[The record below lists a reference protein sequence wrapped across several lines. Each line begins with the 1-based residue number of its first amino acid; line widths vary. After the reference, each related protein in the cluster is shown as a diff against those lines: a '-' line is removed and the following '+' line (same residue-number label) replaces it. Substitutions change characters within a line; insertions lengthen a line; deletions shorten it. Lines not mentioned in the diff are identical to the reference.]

1 MKLGR
6 NWGRSGTMSEWK
18 IKTLSTIMSF
28 SNGKKRPKEN
38 GIIPIYGGNGILG
51 YANSYN
57 YENCVIV
64 GRVGVYCG
72 SVNYEKSQCWVSD
85 NAIAAL
91 PLNDNDI
98 RFIYYLLKN
107 LHLNEH
113 RIGTSQPLLTQSILN
128 NIKCYIPEIY
138 VQRKIASILSA
149 IDDKIEKNT
158 AINDNLEQQAQAI
171 FKAWFVDLEP
181 FGGGVPVDWKCGNLL
196 NIADYLNGLAMQKYR
211 PNGNEIGL
219 PVLKIKELRQ
229 GSCDENSELCSSN
242 IKSEYI
248 VKNGDVIFSWSGSLL
263 VDIWCGGKCGLN
275 QHLFKVTSEK
285 YDKWFYYMWTK
296 YHLEKFIAIATDMA
310 TTMGHIKRNE
320 LEKAEV
326 YIPNSKDYQTVNER
340 IKPLIDLIITNRI
353 ENTRLSALRDTL
365 LPKLMNGEI
374 DVSAVKI

>member
-1 MKLGR
+1 
-6 NWGRSGTMSEWK
+6 MSEWK